1 MRNSSD
7 QVQHAM
13 TTVYEFLARE
23 IAREFVAS
31 LPSLGVMVV
40 AMLLQAFVVP
50 LRSARLLDDVA
61 CETEQCGAGDPIA
74 STLLR
79 IAACQAVAVACR
91 AAERRLSE
99 ARAQRTRCRLRTR
112 LFARVLRLDDA
123 CAEEL
128 RVGELAHALREPGA
142 AWVVSEAV
150 GARAGKG

>member
-1 MRNSSD
+1 
-7 QVQHAM
+7 M

-23 IAREFVAS
+23 IASEFVAS

-50 LRSARLLDDVA
+50 LRSAQLLDDVA